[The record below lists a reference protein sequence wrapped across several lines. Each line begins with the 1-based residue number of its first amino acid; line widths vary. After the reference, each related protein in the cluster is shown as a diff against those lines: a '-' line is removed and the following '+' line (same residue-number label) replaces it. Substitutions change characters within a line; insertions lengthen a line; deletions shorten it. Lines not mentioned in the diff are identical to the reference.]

1 MQRLKMKDITLLTCK
16 AYFKPNKIT
25 PYIANILKEEQL
37 LKSALEQQ
45 GLSVA
50 ITHWDNPTY
59 DWSKTKAVLFRTIWD
74 YFERFDEF
82 WTWLQKIN
90 TKTKLINSFNLIEW
104 NIDKHYLKDLHS
116 QGITVVPTYF
126 VDKGSNVKLQEISK
140 NKGWK
145 DIVIKPAISASAFKT
160 YKILE
165 EDKDNNEELFN
176 SLIFE
181 RDMLVQPF
189 FTTISTLGEASLM
202 VVDGKFTHAILKKAK
217 PGDFRVQD
225 DFGGTVQDYTPT
237 EKEINFAEQ
246 VFKACK
252 TKPIYGRV
260 DIVWDNNKNFFLS
273 ELEIIEPELWIRNY
287 PKSAEKIAEAV
298 KKIL

>member
-16 AYFKPNKIT
+16 AYFKPKKIT

-59 DWSKTKAVLFRTIWD
+59 DWSKTEAVLFRTIWD

-82 WTWLQKIN
+82 WTWLQEIN

-116 QGITVVPTYF
+116 RGIAVVPTYF
-126 VDKGSNVKLQEISK
+126 VDKGNNIKLQDISK
-140 NKGWK
+140 NKGWT

-165 EDKDNNEELFN
+165 TDIDNNEELFM
-176 SLIFE
+176 SLVQE

-189 FTTISTLGEASLM
+189 FETISTLGEGSLM
-202 VVDGKFTHAILKKAK
+202 VFDGKFSHAILKKAQ

-225 DFGGTVQDYTPT
+225 DFGGTVHDYTPT
-237 EKEINFAEQ
+237 KHEINFAEK
-246 VFKACK
+246 VFASCK
-252 TKPIYGRV
+252 TIPVYGRV
-260 DIVWDNNKNFFLS
+260 DIVWDNKRNFYLS

-287 PKSAEKIAEAV
+287 PKSAERIAEAT